1 MPSIKTLF
9 LLILS
14 LSLIICQNAN
24 KTEKKENIL
33 LEIVSKASNNNINVE
48 SINTYNNEDDILF
61 ELTILVENT
70 DVLEKFMSNVK
81 NIPACITVERG
92 IM

>member
-1 MPSIKTLF
+1 M
-9 LLILS
+9 LLD
-14 LSLIICQNAN
+14 
-24 KTEKKENIL
+24 
-33 LEIVSKASNNNINVE
+33 IVSKASNNNINVE

-70 DVLEKFMSNVK
+70 EVLDKFMSVVK
-81 NIPACITVERG
+81 SIPTCISVERG